1 MMVEVLRDFLAFL
14 KSEEARAEDSD
25 TDDRREVAM
34 SFYRGEAFGGGLEV
48 EGRSQI
54 VTRDVAEVVDYMT
67 VSLLR
72 TIVSGDRIVEFEGR
86 TADQVQYSDDATET
100 IAQSFM
106 RRQKGYAL
114 VHDWIKAGLI
124 EITGIVKT
132 YAEPQPPKRVEKILP
147 DILLAE
153 VEAIEGE
160 PTGQQDGEGNELY
173 RVIVLEPQPP
183 RYCDHA
189 VPNDEFKCSP
199 DARDLDSAIYLAHV
213 PPKTVSDLVKLG
225 FDADELAELEKGSE
239 PPSSLAVARDGD
251 IDTAVDRE
259 GANQRVAYREEY
271 FLPGTR

>member
-1 MMVEVLRDFLAFL
+1 MIEADPQFLVFL
-14 KSEEARAEDSD
+14 KNEEARAEDRD

-106 RRQKGYAL
+106 RRQKGYQL

-124 EITGIVKT
+124 EITGVVKT
-132 YAEPQPPKRVEKILP
+132 YAEPQPPRRLEKIVP
-147 DILLAE
+147 DLLLAE
-153 VEAIEGE
+153 LQAIEGE
-160 PTGQQDGEGNELY
+160 PTGQQDGEGNALY

-213 PPKTVSDLVKLG
+213 PPRTLSDLVKMG
-225 FDADELAELEKGSE
+225 FDADDLAELEKGSDAQ
-239 PPSSLAVARDGD
+239 SSLTLARNGDIDAEVARD
-251 IDTAVDRE
+251 

-271 FLPGTR
+271 FLPTTR